1 MHDVDIDVDVESL
14 VTIVP
19 VSFQKVDE
27 SEQRSSLAG
36 DFSVIDK
43 VVDVESSKISAN
55 QSVAEVSKVY
65 KEIEW
70 TYLKQ
75 N

>member
-1 MHDVDIDVDVESL
+1 MHDVDIDVESL
-14 VTIVP
+14 VKIVP

-27 SEQRSSLAG
+27 SEQQSSLAG
-36 DFSVIDK
+36 DFSVAEK
-43 VVDVESSKISAN
+43 VGHVESSKISAN

>member
-1 MHDVDIDVDVESL
+1 MHDVESL
-14 VTIVP
+14 VKLVP

>member
-1 MHDVDIDVDVESL
+1 MHDVDVDVESL

>member
-1 MHDVDIDVDVESL
+1 MHDVESL
-14 VTIVP
+14 VKLVP

-36 DFSVIDK
+36 DFSVIEK
-43 VVDVESSKISAN
+43 VGDVESSKISAN

>member
-1 MHDVDIDVDVESL
+1 MHDVDIDVESL
-14 VTIVP
+14 VKIVP

-27 SEQRSSLAG
+27 SEQRSSLAA
-36 DFSVIDK
+36 DFEK
-43 VVDVESSKISAN
+43 VAESNDVESSKISAN

>member
-1 MHDVDIDVDVESL
+1 MHDVDVDVESL

-36 DFSVIDK
+36 DFSVIEK
-43 VVDVESSKISAN
+43 VGDVESSKISAN